1 MADQGVTP
9 FARFLDNV
17 KAAKHADFA
26 AAPASLVKQPDK
38 FEEMRT
44 HILKLYEGTQV
55 PHSFVD
61 ANGSTFDCV
70 PIEQQPSLKGVS
82 GAIPKAPDLPP
93 MPKQPATAGQA
104 QDWKPTELG
113 PQLAPDRKDQ
123 FGNVMY
129 CPSGTIPIRRV
140 TLEDMSRFE
149 NLRQFLQKR
158 PGGGAIPP
166 RAPSPN
172 AQPQAAAATHRWAHA
187 FQNVANLGGHSFVNI
202 WDPPIGANQ
211 VFSLSQHWYVGGSGA
226 GLQTAEVGWQ
236 VYPQFYGNTKP
247 VFFIYWTADGYNQT
261 GCYNLSCTGFVQTNS
276 SWTIGGAMSPW
287 SATGGAQY
295 ELEIAYFLS
304 GGRWWLYVKGTAGA
318 NAIGYYP
325 VSVYKN
331 GAMASH
337 AAEIDYGGE
346 TVGTTSFPKM
356 GSGAFANQGWQKAA
370 YQRQIFYYPQAGGS
384 AWAALTASQA
394 WPNCYTAQVVNYASP
409 WNETLWYGGPAGNC

>member
-1 MADQGVTP
+1 MTGS
-9 FARFLDNV
+9 RL
-17 KAAKHADFA
+17 KSGRS
-26 AAPASLVKQPDK
+26 SLQ
-38 FEEMRT
+38 
-44 HILKLYEGTQV
+44 
-55 PHSFVD
+55 
-61 ANGSTFDCV
+61 N
-70 PIEQQPSLKGVS
+70 
-82 GAIPKAPDLPP
+82 
-93 MPKQPATAGQA
+93 
-104 QDWKPTELG
+104 
-113 PQLAPDRKDQ
+113 RKDQ
-123 FGNVMY
+123 FGNVMH

-166 RAPSPN
+166 RAPSPS

-202 WDPPIGANQ
+202 WDPAIGANQ
-211 VFSLSQHWYVGGSGA
+211 VFSLSQHWYVGGYRIRS
-226 GLQTAEVGWQ
+226 
-236 VYPQFYGNTKP
+236 
-247 VFFIYWTADGYNQT
+247 ADGGSRLAGVPAVLRQYQT
-261 GCYNLSCTGFVQTNS
+261 SLLYLLDGRRLQPDRLLNLSCTGFVQTNS

-295 ELEIAYFLS
+295 ELEIAYFLT

-337 AAEIDYGGE
+337 ASEIDYGGE

-384 AWAALTASQA
+384 AWAALHRIAGLAELLHGSGRQLRGALERDAVVRRPGRQLLASCPSA
-394 WPNCYTAQVVNYASP
+394 AGRP
-409 WNETLWYGGPAGNC
+409 GGRSCRARPCRSSAPA

>member
-70 PIEQQPSLKGVS
+70 PIEQQPSLRGVS
-82 GAIPKAPDLPP
+82 GAIPKAPDLPTT
-93 MPKQPATAGQA
+93 PKPPTPAGEAH
-104 QDWKPTELG
+104 DWKPTEFG
-113 PQLAPDRKDQ
+113 PQLGPDRKDQ
-123 FGNVMY
+123 FGNVMN
-129 CPSGTIPIRRV
+129 CPNGTIPIRRV

-149 NLRQFLQKR
+149 NLRSFLQKR

-166 RAPSPN
+166 KAASAP
-172 AQPQAAAATHRWAHA
+172 PQAAAATHRWAHA
-187 FQNVANLGGHSFVNI
+187 FQNVANLGGHSFINV

-276 SWTIGGAMSPW
+276 SWAIGGAMSPW
-287 SATGGAQY
+287 SVTGGAQY
-295 ELEIAYFLS
+295 ELEIAYFLT

-356 GSGAFANQGWQKAA
+356 GSGAFANQGWQKAC
-370 YQRQIFYYPQAGGS
+370 YQRQIYYYPQAGGS

-394 WPNCYTAQVVNYASP
+394 WPNCYTAQVVNYAAP
-409 WNETLWYGGPAGNC
+409 WNETLWYGGPGGNC